1 MVVRQMMTVR
11 LVMSVLE
18 LELTENVLI
27 LMSAVTTD
35 LLEEH
40 WHIVAATQTV
50 RTLWGHSTVT
60 VTLALRTGKQMR
72 GALILMS
79 APTHHGTIMLGKLY
93 IYQTMTNLLNS

>member
-1 MVVRQMMTVR
+1 MVVRQMMIVR

-18 LELTENVLI
+18 LDLTENVLI
-27 LMSAVTTD
+27 SMSAVTTD

-40 WHIVAATQTV
+40 WHIVAATLTV
-50 RTLWGHSTVT
+50 RTPWGHSTAT